1 MNSLEYL
8 GWKVCNNH
16 FLTHIALN
24 HSGNVFFCGPE
35 SNGSSLACCGEFA
48 TQSGNETRIRFSQK
62 HSPNGLL
69 SNYFLFRNW
78 CSSNFRVFQRFA
90 HFHVSL
96 AFVVCCN
103 ARCYSVLDF
112 PASVCDTF
120 LHWRPT
126 VRRACSGCKKAHAC
140 CNPITK
146 ENGELTCKRCSKK
159 GVPCDLRPDDI
170 IVASSDV
177 LNSVNPKLVENL
189 SQTLERQSALINQL
203 MEQNQVLTNSL
214 LAKSAQPQQSVSTP
228 NGNPSRAS
236 SLGLSNGMSALLP
249 LAPQEFHKQIIPND
263 FVRYFKTDTP
273 VAMFTPPDSLDAK
286 PFSFFFRYGN
296 ESFCKMMGMSCQE
309 MISKGV
315 TMTHQP
321 LTPLNNDLSRQDQVS
336 HFLQNILR
344 QTMHFIQNL
353 DFFTWSFDERHSSSN
368 RFYRVYYTMEYGTLY
383 TKYVEKDSWSN
394 YLCFGPI
401 AMPETM
407 STRALLTEKE
417 LQSNMERFQQCAQQ
431 VTLWFLANTQQ
442 TKLMYSRDDESFASR
457 FVGGHAHSM
466 MTPSMSTAFADHPM
480 TAPGHMENP
489 ASLNEAPGG
498 FEFEWND

>member
-1 MNSLEYL
+1 MPKKSPPKITTAVLL
-8 GWKVCNNH
+8 
-16 FLTHIALN
+16 
-24 HSGNVFFCGPE
+24 
-35 SNGSSLACCGEFA
+35 SSLSKQDSHTSSPSSSTSPDSNASPTSA
-48 TQSGNETRIRFSQK
+48 TSMRGKGASSKRRRASR
-62 HSPNGLL
+62 PN
-69 SNYFLFRNW
+69 
-78 CSSNFRVFQRFA
+78 
-90 HFHVSL
+90 
-96 AFVVCCN
+96 
-103 ARCYSVLDF
+103 
-112 PASVCDTF
+112 
-120 LHWRPT
+120 